1 MLTIGYGDGIGLK
14 SGWESLLQP
23 FNVDKNLSKKV
34 LFELVSAYCSKE
46 RYYHTLGH
54 IQRVLEIVE
63 GMRSLA
69 CNFRAIQLAAWFH
82 DVIYAPKATDN
93 EERSAEY
100 AAKALKILQLPQA
113 TIDAVTAMILST
125 KYHQV
130 STDDIDTKI
139 LLDADLAIL
148 GSDEPEYKF
157 YSKAIR
163 REYGFMPEE
172 EYRQKR
178 MQVLLNFLKRERI
191 YFTKNK
197 VFDELETRARRN
209 IQAEIKALSSNA

>member
-1 MLTIGYGDGIGLK
+1 M
-14 SGWESLLQP
+14 LQP
-23 FNVDKNLSKKV
+23 FNVERNLSKRV
-34 LFELVSAYCSKE
+34 LFDLVSAYCSKE

-54 IQRVLEIVE
+54 IQQVLEIVE
-63 GMRSLA
+63 GMRTLV
-69 CNFRAIQLAAWFH
+69 CNFPAIQLAAWFH
-82 DVIYAPKATDN
+82 DVIYDPKATDN

-100 AAKALKILQLPQA
+100 AATALKNLLLPQA

-130 STDDIDTKI
+130 SKEDIDTQI

-148 GSDEPEYKF
+148 GADEPEYKF

-163 REYGFMPEE
+163 REYGWMPEE

-178 MQVLLNFLKRERI
+178 VQVLLNFLKRERI
-191 YFTKNK
+191 FFTKNK

-209 IQAEIKALSSNA
+209 IQAEIKTLSSNA